1 MDTPPLIEQELASLL
16 KNYAKANKNTVVVTD
31 ANIRDIVSQIVNSLR
46 VDSVC
51 FRIIQ
56 KVGPDWVSYVD
67 FDRLLS
73 SLQGSSPSSTPQ
85 AS

>member
-16 KNYAKANKNTVVVTD
+16 KNYAKANKNTVIND
-31 ANIRDIVSQIVNSLR
+31 SNIRDIVTQIVNCLR
-46 VDSVC
+46 VDSIC

-56 KVGPDWVSYVD
+56 KVGPDWISYVD

-73 SLQGSSPSSTPQ
+73 NLQMPSPSSTPQ
-85 AS
+85 TS

>member
-1 MDTPPLIEQELASLL
+1 MDTPPLIEQELYTLL
-16 KNYAKANKNTVVVTD
+16 KHYAKANKNTVVITD
-31 ANIRDIVSQIVNSLR
+31 SNIREIVTQIVNSLR
-46 VDSVC
+46 VDSIC

-67 FDRLLS
+67 FDRLLTN
-73 SLQGSSPSSTPQ
+73 LQELSQSSTPQ